1 MLQALL
7 RYWVISHGVSMAE
20 SKYKLF
26 QYTVALKALLPRG
39 RVWSRENTGIQH
51 GVIEGLAKAFQQM
64 DEDAVQLLVDAFPAT
79 TTALIDE
86 WNLTLGLPD
95 FCFGAPDSIEQN
107 RQYIVAKLI
116 ADGGQTVDYYK
127 SIAGSLGLIIKIRE
141 FSASSPGTGAPVGL
155 IKKMEDWAHTWQV
168 RLDVNSPSLE
178 EYAGDLEAIKQSQ
191 VYSAL
196 SCLMARYKP
205 AHTQLYISIVDPVE
219 PAETVFG
226 FDLENTFISGFDT
239 STWSNI

>member
-1 MLQALL
+1 
-7 RYWVISHGVSMAE
+7 MAE

-26 QYTVALKALLPRG
+26 QYTAALKALLPRG

-116 ADGGQTVDYYK
+116 ADGGQTVDYYN
-127 SIAGSLGLIIKIRE
+127 SLAASLGLKTLIRE
-141 FSASSPGTGAPVGL
+141 FDTEHYDADAPPGL
-155 IKKMEDWAHTWQV
+155 IVNHEDWCHTWKV
-168 RLDVNSPSLE
+168 VVDANSPALIE
-178 EYAGDLEAIKQSQ
+178 FNGDETAIRNS
-191 VYSAL
+191 SAFNAL
-196 SCLMARYKP
+196 SCLLGRYKP
-205 AHTQLYISIVDPVE
+205 AHTQFYMTIFDFVELGKDPI
-219 PAETVFG
+219 FG
-226 FDLENTFISGFDT
+226 FSGATDYAEPFGQGRFYR
-239 STWSNI
+239 